1 MDPRASNRISDQK
14 MIQSKLLSVC
24 AKEAENLNII
34 LPCDG
39 ASNVGQVAHQAA
51 VELTDSGVGRM
62 CCVTAVGAESKTHV
76 DIMKRAKKI
85 TVINGCPNQCV
96 KRILDKLNLHI
107 DQNIVV
113 SELGVAKLPTLDF
126 KEEDVERVSNKIRAY
141 LSGV

>member
-1 MDPRASNRISDQK
+1 MNRL
-14 MIQSKLLSVC
+14 KLLPVC

-39 ASNVGQVAHQAA
+39 ASNVGQVAHQVAL
-51 VELTDSGVGRM
+51 ELTNSDIGRM
-62 CCVTAVGAESKTHV
+62 CCITAVGAESKLHL
-76 DIMKRAKKI
+76 DIMRRAKKI
-85 TVINGCPNQCV
+85 IVINGCPNQCA
-96 KRILDKLNLHI
+96 KRILDKLSLHI

-141 LSGV
+141 LSEAG